1 MSPFFWNVRFDA
13 RAAEIAASVEESKR
27 GNLPVSPFP
36 FHETAH
42 AVSFIFLAAH
52 CTDLTMF
59 W

>member
-1 MSPFFWNVRFDA
+1 MRFDA